1 MLRHLTP
8 RTVVPP
14 RANYSHA
21 VEVPPGARWLVL
33 SGQLGLRPDGTLP
46 EAFEDEAAACFDG
59 IAAILAEGDMTFA
72 DVVRLDTF
80 LTDSRHL
87 VAYMAVRDRYVDD
100 PPPASTLLVVAAL
113 ARPEFRIEIEV
124 IASQLK

>member
-8 RTVVPP
+8 SNVAPP

-46 EAFEDEAAACFDG
+46 EAFEDEAAACLDS
-59 IAAILAEGDMTFA
+59 IAAILAEGGMSFA
-72 DVVRLDTF
+72 DVVRLNTY

-87 VAYMAVRDRYVDD
+87 AAYMAVRDRYVAD
-100 PPPASTLLVVAAL
+100 PPPASTLLVVAGL
-113 ARPEFRIEIEV
+113 ARPEFRIEIEI

>member
-8 RTVVPP
+8 QNVAPP

-33 SGQLGLRPDGTLP
+33 SGQLGLRPDGSLP
-46 EAFEDEAAACFDG
+46 EAFEDEAATCFDNIG
-59 IAAILAEGDMTFA
+59 AILSAGGMTLA
-72 DVVRLDTF
+72 DVVRLDTY
-80 LTDSRHL
+80 LIDRRHL
-87 VAYMAVRDRYVDD
+87 AAYMAVRDRHFGD
-100 PPPASTLLVVAAL
+100 PPPASTLLVVAGL